1 LKGFKEIYIDS
12 CNFLQSVVIED
23 PENVQKFT
31 VTNSSSQA
39 PYLKINNS
47 ETNVI
52 NLYDFT
58 QLSELYFYNTK
69 QFTKVISPKGGA
81 SLKPSCFSRTSIQ
94 YLYG

>member
-39 PYLKINNS
+39 PYLKINSQEN
-47 ETNVI
+47 NVI
-52 NLYDFT
+52 D
-58 QLSELYFYNTK
+58 LS
-69 QFTKVISPKGGA
+69 
-81 SLKPSCFSRTSIQ
+81 
-94 YLYG
+94 